1 MSAGSLSLFRNQPK
15 AVWATAFACVVG
27 FMSIGLVDPILT
39 SIAEGLNATPAQVSL
54 LFTSYFA
61 VTSLMM
67 LVTGFV
73 ASRLGGRKAVL
84 LGAALIMV
92 FAGLAGTSN
101 SVAELVGYRAG
112 WGLGNAFFVVTALS
126 VIVASTRGGTV
137 AGILLYE
144 AAMGLGLSA
153 GPLLGAALG
162 AHSWRYPFFGTA
174 TLMAIA
180 FIAIWVFLPE
190 QPKPKQKISLGAPI
204 TALKHAGLAT
214 TAVGAMFYYYAFFT
228 VLAFAPFVLNMSAHA
243 VGLIYFGWGLLLAI
257 FSVLVAP
264 RLQARYSA
272 IGLLAVCLVLFAVV
286 LVAMG
291 FASPLGVAA
300 GVVVS
305 GALMGLANTVF
316 TEMALEVSG
325 EPRPVASAAY
335 NCVRWFAGVVAP
347 FSAPLL
353 AESFGTDM
361 AFIAAAV
368 ATLIAPAILYA
379 RRRTLGHY
387 GAAEPAILAEP
398 EAPSIMAPKV
408 LAAVDGTPADAGV
421 IEEAIRLA
429 RTKGGAVAVLHVVE
443 EEILDGD
450 AADAGTPE
458 EAEAILARALAQLE
472 AASIPAEGEV
482 VRASA
487 ARTAGAI
494 LAKAKALPAEALV
507 LGARHRRDPSNL
519 VHGSV
524 ADAIHRAAPALTVV
538 MVAEPER
545 KTA

>member
-1 MSAGSLSLFRNQPK
+1 
-15 AVWATAFACVVG
+15 
-27 FMSIGLVDPILT
+27 
-39 SIAEGLNATPAQVSL
+39 
-54 LFTSYFA
+54 
-61 VTSLMM
+61 
-67 LVTGFV
+67 
-73 ASRLGGRKAVL
+73 
-84 LGAALIMV
+84 
-92 FAGLAGTSN
+92 
-101 SVAELVGYRAG
+101 
-112 WGLGNAFFVVTALS
+112 
-126 VIVASTRGGTV
+126 
-137 AGILLYE
+137 
-144 AAMGLGLSA
+144 
-153 GPLLGAALG
+153 
-162 AHSWRYPFFGTA
+162 
-174 TLMAIA
+174 
-180 FIAIWVFLPE
+180 
-190 QPKPKQKISLGAPI
+190 
-204 TALKHAGLAT
+204 
-214 TAVGAMFYYYAFFT
+214 
-228 VLAFAPFVLNMSAHA
+228 
-243 VGLIYFGWGLLLAI
+243 
-257 FSVLVAP
+257 
-264 RLQARYSA
+264 
-272 IGLLAVCLVLFAVV
+272 
-286 LVAMG
+286 MG

-316 TEMALEVSG
+316 TEMALEVSS

-353 AESFGTDM
+353 ADAFGTDM

-368 ATLIAPAILYA
+368 ATLIAPVFLYA

-387 GAAEPAILAEP
+387 GAAEPAIKAEP
-398 EAPSIMAPKV
+398 ETPSIKAPPKV
-408 LAAVDGTPADAGV
+408 LAAVDGTPADGGV

-429 RTKGGAVAVLHVVE
+429 CTKGGAVAVLHVFE

-487 ARTAGAI
+487 AKTAGAI

-524 ADAIHRAAPALTVV
+524 ADAIRRASPALTVV

-545 KTA
+545 V